1 MKRLKFSPLIFAAMA
16 AMAATAVVLPAPP
29 AAAADAKAKPQV
41 KSINVTGTWN
51 TNMAGGVDLLLHQE
65 GDVVWGKDHNGFLVR
80 GSWSEGR
87 LILFYRDAYSG
98 AGSACSG
105 APSLF
110 VMKSKGTATRLDGIE
125 FLSSGETPQKVFQRA
140 SPNPGPEFVYPYG
153 AELKDC
159 GSLPTQELTFD
170 VNSDQ
175 LKGADWPL
183 LKAVAAAL
191 KEEAGLKILILGHTD
206 STGDAAKNKDLSQ
219 RRAESV
225 KKILVQK
232 YGADDKRIT
241 TKGWGDEQPLVTN
254 DTEDGRAVNR
264 RVEITVAR

>member
-1 MKRLKFSPLIFAAMA
+1 MSKRSMQSSIV
-16 AMAATAVVLPAPP
+16 ATVLALLTVPS
-29 AAAADAKAKPQV
+29 AADKVKPKV
-41 KSINVTGTWN
+41 KPINVSGTWN
-51 TNMAGGVDLLLHQE
+51 TNIAGSVDLLLHQE

-80 GSWSEGR
+80 GSWSDGR

-105 APSLF
+105 APGLF
-110 VMKSKGTATRLDGIE
+110 VMRSKGTATRLDGIE
-125 FLSSGETPQKVFQRA
+125 FASSGGTPEKVFQRA
-140 SPNPGPEFVYPYG
+140 SPNPGADFEYPYG

-159 GSLPTQELTFD
+159 GSLPTHEFAFE

-175 LKGADWPL
+175 LKGSDWPL
-183 LKAVAAAL
+183 LKSVAAAL
-191 KEEAGLKILILGHTD
+191 KAEAALKIRILGHAD

-232 YGADDKRIT
+232 YGADEKRIT
-241 TKGWGDEQPLVTN
+241 TKGWGDEQPLVSN
-254 DTEDGRAVNR
+254 DTEEGRAMNR
-264 RVEITVAR
+264 RVEITALK